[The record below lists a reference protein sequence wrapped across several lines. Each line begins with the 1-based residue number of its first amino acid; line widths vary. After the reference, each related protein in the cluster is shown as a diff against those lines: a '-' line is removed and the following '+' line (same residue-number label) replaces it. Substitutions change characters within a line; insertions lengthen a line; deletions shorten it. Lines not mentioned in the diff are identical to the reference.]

1 MFAHLVDMII
11 STRLECSNVPNQ
23 QFMMF
28 SFGSDA
34 AYVGGRQR
42 GSSLDFRIALKRRR

>member
-1 MFAHLVDMII
+1 MSAHLVDMIL

-23 QFMMF
+23 SFMRF

-34 AYVGGRQR
+34 TYVGGRQR
-42 GSSLDFRIALKRRR
+42 GSSLGFRIALKRRR